1 MTEESSAT
9 HEAAA
14 WPPPSRSAWDVAE
27 LALLQLGLLLLA
39 VYFSL
44 GVVTIRAYSWPLLVG
59 PGPFFPLFCLYLA
72 TQLQRRARHL
82 YGLVRFAT
90 VYSVPYAT
98 IALIHGHL
106 STDMPLHVGDLP
118 PILLALTLM
127 LRLRAWR
134 RLFDTAPDGG
144 LDERLALLIELFLG
158 VGACSVVLTGL
169 SHLDAALHW
178 ARSFPPRR
186 PDEFFPAAV
195 YMVFLLRLLLAPALV
210 ATIIGGGLYRSRG
223 ANGWV
228 RAAVAF
234 VVVMS
239 TVHGLMQWFFAKDL
253 WSRLSAAT
261 WTVVL
266 LGFAGWVL
274 HWHRAHRPAPLP
286 GAPTAF

>member
-1 MTEESSAT
+1 MIEESSAT
-9 HEAAA
+9 SGAAGV
-14 WPPPSRSAWDVAE
+14 PRPTRSAWDVAE

-39 VYFSL
+39 VYFCL

-90 VYSVPYAT
+90 VYSVPYAAV
-98 IALIHGHL
+98 ALIHGHL

-144 LDERLALLIELFLG
+144 LHERLALLIELFLG

-178 ARSFPPRR
+178 ARSFAPRR

-195 YMVFLLRLLLAPALV
+195 YMVFLLRLLFAPALL
-210 ATIIGGGLYRSRG
+210 ATIIGGGLYRRRG

-228 RAAVAF
+228 RAALSFLLAMAF
-234 VVVMS
+234 V
-239 TVHGLMQWFFAKDL
+239 HGVIQWFFARDL
-253 WSRLSAAT
+253 WSRLSAMS

-274 HWHRAHRPAPLP
+274 HGHRVHRPAPHP
-286 GAPTAF
+286 GAPSAF